1 MNEEKTPPPFICS
14 YYIIFK
20 IQKKVRQ
27 MNVCACIHIYIHTH
41 THRDLKFKIDADV
54 GIFV

>member
-1 MNEEKTPPPFICS
+1 MNEEKTPPPLYAVI
-14 YYIIFK
+14 IIFK

-27 MNVCACIHIYIHTH
+27 MNVCACIHIYIDIHTQ
-41 THRDLKFKIDADV
+41 RDLKFKIDADV